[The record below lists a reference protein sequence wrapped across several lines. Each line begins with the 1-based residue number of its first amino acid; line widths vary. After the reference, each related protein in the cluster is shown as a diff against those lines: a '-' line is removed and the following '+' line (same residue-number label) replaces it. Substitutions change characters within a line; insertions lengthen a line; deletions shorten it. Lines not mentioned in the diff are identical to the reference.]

1 MSERSELRTFGW
13 QQRVF
18 ISQLMEA
25 SETAFSS
32 VFLFHERWHRIRCFS
47 HFHLFLF
54 VVSSLNLGPDPL
66 SDMLNIDGVDKMSTV
81 QASN

>member
-25 SETAFSS
+25 SETALSS

-54 VVSSLNLGPDPL
+54 VVYNSVCIGPL